1 MKTIH
6 IQASKEYDVLI
17 GRGLLDELGMRAKQ
31 VLRGN
36 HAAIVTDSNV
46 APLYL
51 GRAYASMKAAGF
63 EVSTFSFPAG
73 EENKNG
79 KTYLS
84 LLNFLAE
91 KRLTRTDA
99 LIALGGGV
107 VGDLTGFTAAT
118 YLRGIS
124 CIQIPTT
131 LLACVDSS
139 VGGKT
144 AIDLPAGKNLAG
156 AFYQPDLVL
165 CDPDLIESLPEAVF
179 ADGCAEVIK
188 YGMLGSSE
196 LLESLQKKHAREDL
210 EYVIAKCVDMKRD
223 VVEGDEFDTGRRQL
237 LNLGHTYAH
246 SIEKLSNYEISH
258 GSAVAMGMHL
268 VTSAAVKKGFC
279 PEACLKILDELLKKH
294 NLPLRT
300 NYSAEALAEIAL
312 SDKKRAGS
320 SITLVV
326 PSAIG
331 ESRLHQIDVC
341 ELTDWAKAGLD
352 DCN

>member
-1 MKTIH
+1 MNAIH
-6 IQASKEYDVLI
+6 INASKQYDVLI
-17 GRGLLDELGMRAKQ
+17 GRGLLDQLGDHARR

-36 HAAIVTDSNV
+36 HVAVVTDSNV

-51 GRAYASMKAAGF
+51 GRAYASLKQAGF

-79 KTYLS
+79 KTYLA

-91 KRLTRTDA
+91 KRLTRADA

-118 YLRGIS
+118 FLRGVS

-165 CDPDLIESLPEAVF
+165 CDPDLIESLPEHVF
-179 ADGCAEVIK
+179 SDGCAEVIK
-188 YGMLGSSE
+188 YGMLGSAE
-196 LLESLQKKHAREDL
+196 LLERLQQAHARDQL
-210 EYVIAKCVDMKRD
+210 EYVIAKCVDMKRE

-237 LNLGHTYAH
+237 LNLGHTFAH
-246 SIEKLSNYEISH
+246 SIEKLSHYAVPH

-268 VTSAAVKKGFC
+268 ITRAAIDKGFC
-279 PEACLKILDELLKKH
+279 GPECLDVLDALLEKH
-294 NLPLRT
+294 GLPLKCE
-300 NYSAEALAEIAL
+300 YAAQELADIAL

-320 SITLVV
+320 SITLAV
-326 PSAIG
+326 PCGFGQST
-331 ESRLHQIDVC
+331 LHKISVD
-341 ELTDWAKAGLD
+341 ELPGWAQSGLKA
-352 DCN
+352 

>member
-6 IQASKEYDVLI
+6 ITASKEYDVII
-17 GRGLLDELGMRAKQ
+17 GRGLLDGLGEHARR
-31 VLRGN
+31 VLRGK
-36 HAAIVTDSNV
+36 HVAVVTDSNV

-51 GRAYASMKAAGF
+51 GRAYASLKSAGF
-63 EVSTFSFPAG
+63 DVSTFSFPAG

-79 KTYLS
+79 NTYLT

-91 KRLTRTDA
+91 KRLTRADA

-118 YLRGIS
+118 FLRGIS

-165 CDPDLIESLPEAVF
+165 CDPDLIESLPENVF

-188 YGMLGSSE
+188 YGMLGSAE
-196 LLESLQKKHAREDL
+196 LLNRLQETHARDQL
-210 EYVIAKCVDMKRD
+210 EYVIAKCVEMKRD
-223 VVEGDEFDTGRRQL
+223 VVQGDEFDTGNRQL
-237 LNLGHTYAH
+237 LNLGHTFAH
-246 SIEKLSNYEISH
+246 SIEKLSRYAIPH
-258 GSAVAMGMHL
+258 GSAVAMGMRL
-268 VTSAAVKKGFC
+268 ITRAAIEKGFC
-279 PEACLKILDELLKKH
+279 NQECLDVLEELLKKH
-294 NLPLRT
+294 ALPLHT
-300 NYSAEALAEIAL
+300 VYSAGELAEIAL
-312 SDKKRAGS
+312 SDKKRSGG
-320 SITLVV
+320 SITLAV
-326 PSAIG
+326 PCGFG
-331 ESRLHQIDVC
+331 ESRLHKISVD
-341 ELTDWAKAGLD
+341 ELTGWAQAGLKE
-352 DCN
+352 

>member
-6 IQASKEYDVLI
+6 ITASREYDVII
-17 GRGLLDELGMRAKQ
+17 GRDLLDQLGEHARR
-31 VLRGN
+31 VLKGK
-36 HAAIVTDSNV
+36 HAAVVTDSNV

-51 GRAYASMKAAGF
+51 GQAYASLKAAGF

-79 KTYLS
+79 NTYLT

-91 KRLTRTDA
+91 KRLTRSDA

-118 YLRGIS
+118 FLRGIS

-165 CDPDLIESLPEAVF
+165 CDPDLIESLPEKVF

-188 YGMLGSSE
+188 YGMLGSAE
-196 LLESLQKKHAREDL
+196 LLKKLQETHARDQL
-210 EYVIAKCVDMKRD
+210 EYVIAKCVEMKRD
-223 VVEGDEFDTGRRQL
+223 VVQGDEFDTGNRQL
-237 LNLGHTYAH
+237 LNLGHTFAH
-246 SIEKLSNYEISH
+246 SIEKLSHYAIPH
-258 GSAVAMGMHL
+258 GSAVAMGMRL
-268 VTSAAVKKGFC
+268 ITRAAIERGFC
-279 PEACLKILDELLKKH
+279 TRECLAVLEELLKKH
-294 NLPLRT
+294 SLPLHT
-300 NYSAEALAEIAL
+300 DYSAEDLAEIAL
-312 SDKKRAGS
+312 SDKKRSGEN
-320 SITLVV
+320 ITLAV
-326 PSAIG
+326 PCGFG
-331 ESRLHQIDVC
+331 ESRLHKISVD
-341 ELTDWAKAGLD
+341 ELTGWAQAGLQA
-352 DCN
+352 